1 MGFTSLMGLIHRSGF
16 PFRRFFLM
24 ATQDET
30 FMGVMVSVSICHGFF
45 SVVKIEAAKY
55 TYQAT
60 IAVV

>member
-1 MGFTSLMGLIHRSGF
+1 
-16 PFRRFFLM
+16 M

-30 FMGVMVSVSICHGFF
+30 FMGVTVSVSICHGFF